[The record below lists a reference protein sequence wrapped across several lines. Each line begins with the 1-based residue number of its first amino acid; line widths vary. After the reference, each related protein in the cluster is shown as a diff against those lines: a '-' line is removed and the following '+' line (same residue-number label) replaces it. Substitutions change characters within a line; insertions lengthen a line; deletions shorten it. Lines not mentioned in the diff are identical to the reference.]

1 MRGIGIGPRAA
12 AVPHRVR
19 CAVRTLLDST
29 GIALSERYAFIV
41 SDRTGITAENL
52 GLSLLCHFPSVRF
65 RIVSL
70 SFLDSREKALDA
82 VSQINEAAETSG
94 KAPLVFATLADDDI
108 RGTIAGG
115 KGVVFD
121 LFDTFLGPLE
131 QELGIASEHSVGSS
145 HGVLNPQKYT
155 SRISALNYTM
165 RTDDGVNSQSYDM
178 ANVIIVGV
186 SRTAKTPTSLY
197 LALHYGI
204 FAANYPLVGED
215 LDRGRLP
222 APIVTHRRKL
232 FGLTIDPERLQ
243 QIRAERYAKGRYADL
258 KQCQY
263 EVLQAEAMYRR
274 ERIPFINTTS
284 KSVEE
289 ISTTIVHKANLNRD
303 LM

>member
-1 MRGIGIGPRAA
+1 M
-12 AVPHRVR
+12 
-19 CAVRTLLDST
+19 
-29 GIALSERYAFIV
+29 SERYAFIV

-52 GLSLLCHFPSVRF
+52 GLSLLCHFPTVEF
-65 RIVSL
+65 KIVSL

-82 VSQINEAAETSG
+82 VNKINDAASTSG
-94 KAPLVFATLADDDI
+94 VNPLIFATLSDDEI
-108 RGTIAGG
+108 RATIAGSNS
-115 KGVVFD
+115 VVFD

-131 QELGIASEHSVGSS
+131 RELGIASEHSVGSS
-145 HGVLNPQKYT
+145 HGVLNPEKYT

-165 RTDDGVNSQSYDM
+165 RTDDGVNCQNYNL

-204 FAANYPLVGED
+204 YAANYPLVGDD

-222 APIVTHRRKL
+222 GSIVGYRRKL
-232 FGLTIDPERLQ
+232 YGLTIDAERLQ
-243 QIRAERYAKGRYADL
+243 QIRAERYSNGRYADL

-263 EVLQAEAMYRR
+263 EINQAEAMYRR
-274 ERIPFINTTS
+274 ERIPFINTTA

>member
-1 MRGIGIGPRAA
+1 M
-12 AVPHRVR
+12 
-19 CAVRTLLDST
+19 
-29 GIALSERYAFIV
+29 SERYVFIV

-52 GLSLLCHFPSVRF
+52 GLSLLCHFPTVNF
-65 RIVSL
+65 KIVSL
-70 SFLDSREKALDA
+70 SFLDSKEKALDA
-82 VSQINEAAETSG
+82 VSQINSAASSS
-94 KAPLVFATLADDDI
+94 KLAPLVFATLADDHI
-108 RGTIAGG
+108 RATIAES

-121 LFDTFLGPLE
+121 LFDAFLGPLE

-165 RTDDGVNSQSYDM
+165 RTDDGVNPENYDL

-204 FAANYPLVGED
+204 YAANFPLVGDD

-222 APIVTHRRKL
+222 GSIVSHRPKL

-243 QIRAERYAKGRYADL
+243 QIRAERYPRGRYAEL

-263 EVLQAEAMYRR
+263 EVNQAEAMYRR

-284 KSVEE
+284 KSIEE
-289 ISTTIVHKANLNRD
+289 ISTTIVHRANLNRD

>member
-1 MRGIGIGPRAA
+1 M
-12 AVPHRVR
+12 
-19 CAVRTLLDST
+19 T
-29 GIALSERYAFIV
+29 ERYAFIV

-52 GLSLLCHFPSVRF
+52 SLSLLCHFPTINF
-65 RIVSL
+65 KIVSR
-70 SFLDSREKALDA
+70 SFVDSREKALDA
-82 VSQINEAAETSG
+82 VSQINDAAAKSG
-94 KAPLVFATLADDDI
+94 QAPLVFATLSDDLI
-108 RGTIAGG
+108 RATLASS
-115 KGVVFD
+115 KGVLFD
-121 LFDTFLGPLE
+121 LFGTFIGPLE
-131 QELGIASEHSVGSS
+131 HELGLASEHSVGSS

-165 RTDDGVNSQSYDM
+165 RTDDGVNSQSYDR

-204 FAANYPLVGED
+204 YAANYPLVGDD

-222 APIVTHRRKL
+222 DSIVSHRSKL
-232 FGLTIDPERLQ
+232 FGLTINPERLQ
-243 QIRAERYAKGRYADL
+243 QIRAERYSQGRYAEL

-263 EVLQAEAMYRR
+263 EINQAEALYRR
-274 ERIPFINTTS
+274 ERIPFINTTA

>member
-1 MRGIGIGPRAA
+1 MFS
-12 AVPHRVR
+12 
-19 CAVRTLLDST
+19 TLVN
-29 GIALSERYAFIV
+29 GMCLSERYVFIV

-52 GLSLLCHFPSVRF
+52 GLSLLCHFPTVNF
-65 RIVSL
+65 KIVSL
-70 SFLDSREKALDA
+70 SFLDSKEKALDA
-82 VSQINEAAETSG
+82 VSQINDAANSSG
-94 KAPLVFATLADDDI
+94 LAPLVFATLSEDDI
-108 RGTIAGG
+108 RATISES

-121 LFDTFLGPLE
+121 LFDAFLGPLE
-131 QELGIASEHSVGSS
+131 QELGMASEHSVGSS

-165 RTDDGVNSQSYDM
+165 RTDDGVNPENYDL

-204 FAANYPLVGED
+204 YAANFPLVGDD

-222 APIVTHRRKL
+222 DSVVSHRQKL

-243 QIRAERYAKGRYADL
+243 QIRAERYSKGRYADL

-263 EVLQAEAMYRR
+263 EINQAEAMYRR

-284 KSVEE
+284 KSIEE
-289 ISTTIVHKANLNRD
+289 ISTTIVHRANLNRD

>member
-1 MRGIGIGPRAA
+1 M
-12 AVPHRVR
+12 
-19 CAVRTLLDST
+19 
-29 GIALSERYAFIV
+29 
-41 SDRTGITAENL
+41 
-52 GLSLLCHFPSVRF
+52 
-65 RIVSL
+65 
-70 SFLDSREKALDA
+70 
-82 VSQINEAAETSG
+82 
-94 KAPLVFATLADDDI
+94 
-108 RGTIAGG
+108 
-115 KGVVFD
+115 
-121 LFDTFLGPLE
+121 
-131 QELGIASEHSVGSS
+131 GSS

-165 RTDDGVNSQSYDM
+165 RTDDGVNPENYDL

-204 FAANYPLVGED
+204 YAANFPLIGDD

-222 APIVTHRRKL
+222 DSIVSHRHKL

-243 QIRAERYAKGRYADL
+243 QIRAERYSKGRYAEL

-263 EVLQAEAMYRR
+263 EINQAEAMYRR

-284 KSVEE
+284 KSIEE
-289 ISTTIVHKANLNRD
+289 ISTTIVHRANLNRD